1 MSVKETFEYETGL
14 KLVQDTSFYDLE
26 YGHYRY
32 VIESDSFLKVMGL
45 IESFNKNHCR
55 YIKPQIIDNK
65 IMVYL

>member
-32 VIESDSFLKVMGL
+32 VIESDSFLKIMGL

-55 YIKPQIIDNK
+55 YIQPQIIDNK